1 MSRRILD
8 RWESLTDRGRILTAI
23 PIAWVVLFA
32 FHQMF
37 PLLSQVERGVYATME
52 AVPVALVVAWATK
65 NELRRRAER
74 EARIAAWEAEHG
86 EAWDPARHD
95 A

>member
-8 RWESLTDRGRILTAI
+8 RWESLADRDRILVGI
-23 PIAWVVLFA
+23 PLAWVVLFA

-37 PLLSQVERGVYATME
+37 PLLSQPERALYATME
-52 AVPVALVVAWATK
+52 AVPVALVLAWATK

-74 EARIAAWEAEHG
+74 QAAIAKWEAEHPG
-86 EAWDPARHD
+86 ETWDA
-95 A
+95 

>member
-1 MSRRILD
+1 MSRRILA
-8 RWESLTDRGRILTAI
+8 RWESLSDRGRILWGI
-23 PIAWVVLFA
+23 PIAWAVLFA

-37 PLLSQVERGVYATME
+37 PLLGQVERAVYATME

-74 EARIAAWEAEHG
+74 AEAIANWEAEHPG
-86 EAWDPARHD
+86 ETWDG
-95 A
+95 